1 MFTGIV
7 SKLGFINQINSSKL
21 SKKIIVKCNN
31 FLTSKDIGTSIAV
44 NGACLTLRKFKK
56 LKNSNF
62 LFFDISHETL
72 RLTNLKNLK
81 VSSIVNLEKSL
92 SYGDKIA
99 GHFVL
104 GHIDTTSSIIKIQEL
119 NNSWNFYLKVKKGY
133 LKFLFKKGSICIN
146 GVSLTV
152 NEIKKDIIIL
162 TIIPFTFNNTNL
174 KFLKTNDRV
183 NIEFDIISKYLVS
196 S

>member
-1 MFTGIV
+1 M
-7 SKLGFINQINSSKL
+7 
-21 SKKIIVKCNN
+21 
-31 FLTSKDIGTSIAV
+31 
-44 NGACLTLRKFKK
+44 
-56 LKNSNF
+56 
-62 LFFDISHETL
+62 
-72 RLTNLKNLK
+72 
-81 VSSIVNLEKSL
+81 
-92 SYGDKIA
+92 
-99 GHFVL
+99 
-104 GHIDTTSSIIKIQEL
+104 
-119 NNSWNFYLKVKKGY
+119 KVKKGY